1 MRLTGVRIAH
11 AIKPCPPR
19 LELAWCRDPVRLS
32 DWLDRVRHLVRWR
45 EPSENAGTI
54 VAIVAAL
61 VVAAMA
67 WKYGN

>member
-11 AIKPCPPR
+11 CLQPETR
-19 LELAWCRDPVRLS
+19 LELAWHREPVRLS
-32 DWLDRVRHLVRWR
+32 DWLDRVWHLVRWR